1 MMAKAE
7 RSGHR
12 TMRRIATA
20 PVSLLRKAPLW
31 PRLVVAV
38 SLAFVVLLAIVG
50 ALTARA
56 ADENRDRIFQ
66 ERLVIGQMAASQVD
80 SIFEHAFSELERAAA
95 SDSLAAA
102 GTDPV
107 DTSAKLQK
115 VLDGLSDIWLG
126 LYLFDSDGNPIAS
139 VPVAHP
145 LPASA
150 PPDIVAV
157 RDAIVAGERRISNPY
172 LDAATRGPAAL
183 LFVRDVTSRS
193 GTTLTLAG
201 AMDLARADLL
211 GTLSEATRLG
221 KTGHAELFDGR
232 GLVIEA
238 TDSSAFLAPGEH
250 LDSYLKVLGQKSP
263 VVEAMRLDAG
273 SGAEAGRDGETHIM
287 AFAPLSRVPWGIA
300 VGGSESET
308 LAPVTHLRN
317 YMLIAGAVALA
328 VMWVLT
334 LVGARLLVRPVRS
347 LTRAADGITA
357 GDLETPIHV
366 GEGGEI
372 GRLGDSL
379 DSMRLRL
386 RASLA
391 DIEQRDR
398 ELERRVTERTME
410 VQTLYEE
417 LQHREELRGRLLE
430 SVISAQ
436 EDERKRIARELHDET
451 GQALTG
457 IVMSLEIAQAAL
469 DREPTTVSQR
479 LEAAKS
485 LASQSI
491 AAIRRL
497 VVDLRPAALD
507 DLGLVPA
514 IRAFA
519 GSRLGEKGIRLE
531 MQASGFT
538 RRLSPP
544 VETCL
549 FRVAQE
555 AVTNVVRHSQ
565 ATSARIELV
574 RDNGFVS
581 LLVSDDG
588 QGFDV
593 HQIISSS
600 DPVRAL
606 GLAGMDERVSL
617 LGGQL
622 TVDSDPGNGTIVRAI
637 IPSEAKDA

>member
-1 MMAKAE
+1 MQ
-7 RSGHR
+7 
-12 TMRRIATA
+12 RIVRV

-38 SLAFVVLLAIVG
+38 SLVFLVLLAVVG

-56 ADENRDRIFQ
+56 ADESREGIFQ
-66 ERLVIGQMAASQVD
+66 GRLVIGEMAASQVD

-95 SDSLAAA
+95 SDPLPARGA
-102 GTDPV
+102 DPV
-107 DTSAKLQK
+107 DTSARLQK
-115 VLDGLSDIWLG
+115 ALEGLNDMWFG
-126 LYLFDSDGNPIAS
+126 LYLLDADGKPIAS
-139 VPVAHP
+139 APGGHP
-145 LPASA
+145 SPFAA
-150 PPDIVAV
+150 PPDTVV
-157 RDAIVAGERRISNPY
+157 LRDAVATSERRISDPY
-172 LDAATRGPAAL
+172 PDAVTGGSAAL
-183 LFVRDVTSRS
+183 LVVRYPISQGDTKFA
-193 GTTLTLAG
+193 LAG
-201 AMDLARADLL
+201 AIDLSRADLL
-211 GTLSEATRLG
+211 GALSEATRLG

-232 GLVIEA
+232 GLVIVA
-238 TDSSAFLAPGEH
+238 TDSSAFLARGEH
-250 LDSYLKVLGQKSP
+250 LHSYLQALNQKAP
-263 VVEAMRLDAG
+263 VVEEMRLDFG
-273 SGAEAGRDGETHIM
+273 SGSEADRVGDTHIM
-287 AFAPLSRVPWGIA
+287 AFAPLSRVPWGVA

-308 LAPVTHLRN
+308 LGPVTHLRN
-317 YMLIAGAVALA
+317 GMLIAGAASLA

-334 LVGARLLVRPVRS
+334 LVGAGFLVRPVRT

-357 GDLETPIHV
+357 GDLATPIHV

-372 GRLGDSL
+372 GRLGESL

-398 ELERRVTERTME
+398 ELEQRVAERTLE

-417 LQHREELRGRLLE
+417 LQRREEFRGKLLE
-430 SVISAQ
+430 DVISAQ

-469 DREPTTVSQR
+469 DHEPATVSQR

-519 GSRLGEKGIRLE
+519 GSRLGEKGIRLD
-531 MQASGFT
+531 MQAPRLT
-538 RRLSPP
+538 KRLSPS

-555 AVTNVVRHSQ
+555 AVTNVVRHSE
-565 ATSARIELV
+565 AASARIELE
-574 RDNGFVS
+574 RNNGFVS
-581 LLVSDDG
+581 LLVADDG
-588 QGFDV
+588 HGFDV
-593 HQIISSS
+593 HQVMNSL
-600 DPVRAL
+600 DPARSL
-606 GLAGMDERVSL
+606 GLAGMEERVSL

-622 TVDSDPGNGTIVRAI
+622 AVESTLGGGTTVRAR
-637 IPSEAKDA
+637 IPLEDGRS